1 MLAASPGT
9 STVGRV
15 SRAFFSRKGMSGF
28 LVLGVLA
35 LAACGGGV
43 SDITSDTGS
52 VAPSESMTDGDLV
65 KEALRNALGGPV
77 RADVVGFDRVLITVD
92 ADGNWWASAEQ
103 QMSEPEGKAGMLFVD
118 GALYNRIALYGPG
131 VDGSFAWARLD
142 TVSSYLDPELVQVQI
157 LAQMTSGTG
166 FLEGDILESTPEEWL
181 SARDTMLD
189 SAEIVSTST
198 QTGARTW
205 SVVLKPMYVRGEN
218 VYEEDGAGSSFSFEG
233 GEGDDPDT
241 YDPNVSLTVTL
252 DDSGSLVSLRNDADD
267 SEVTYERGGDVAAIE
282 APKEYLE
289 GEEASLA
296 VARATAVPALNLIVD
311 AWIKGGNGSAQS
323 DAANPG
329 RGVRIT
335 DIDIGG
341 SNYAVLADGVIT
353 VYGGLGLC
361 VQITVSGSG
370 NAAEFVK
377 SLVKTASAVVIDQ
390 SGRVTSGTCA

>member
-1 MLAASPGT
+1 
-9 STVGRV
+9 
-15 SRAFFSRKGMSGF
+15 MSGF

-35 LAACGGGV
+35 LAACGGA
-43 SDITSDTGS
+43 SNITGDTGS
-52 VAPSESMTDGDLV
+52 VVPSGSLADGDLV

-92 ADGNWWASAEQ
+92 VDGNWSAGAEN
-103 QMSEPEGKAGMLFVD
+103 EPEGKAGMLFVD
-118 GALYNRIALYGPG
+118 GALYNRVALYGTG
-131 VDGSFAWARLD
+131 VDESFAWARLD
-142 TVSSYLDPELVQVQI
+142 TASSYIELYLVEHGLDPELVQVQI

-189 SAEIVSTST
+189 SAEIVSTSA

-218 VYEEDGAGSSFSFEG
+218 VYEEDNAGSSFSFEG
-233 GEGDDPDT
+233 DGGDDPDT

-252 DDSGSLVSLRNDADD
+252 DDSGSLVSLRNDADA
-267 SEVTYERGGDVAAIE
+267 SEVTYERGGEVAAVE

-289 GEEASLA
+289 GEEAGLA
-296 VARATAVPALNLIVD
+296 VARDAAVPALHLIVD
-311 AWIKGGNGSAQS
+311 AWIKAGNGSAQS

-341 SNYAVLADGVIT
+341 SNYAVLSDGVIT
-353 VYGGLGLC
+353 AYGGLGLC
-361 VQITVSGSG
+361 IQVYVSGSG

-377 SLVKTASAVVIDQ
+377 SPVKTASAIVMDQ

>member
-15 SRAFFSRKGMSGF
+15 NKSFLSRKGMSGF
-28 LVLGVLA
+28 LVLGMLA
-35 LAACGGGV
+35 LAACGGGA

-52 VAPSESMTDGDLV
+52 VAPSGSLTDGDLV

-92 ADGNWWASAEQ
+92 ADGNWSAGAEN
-103 QMSEPEGKAGMLFVD
+103 EPEGKSGMLFVD
-118 GALYNRIALYGPG
+118 GALYNRVALYGTG

-142 TVSSYLDPELVQVQI
+142 TASSYLDPELVQVQI

-189 SAEIVSTST
+189 SAEIVSTSA

-205 SVVLKPMYVRGEN
+205 SVVLKPMYVHGEN
-218 VYEEDGAGSSFSFEG
+218 VYEEDGAGSSFSF
-233 GEGDDPDT
+233 EGDDPDT

-252 DDSGSLVSLRNDADD
+252 DDSGSLVSLRNDADA
-267 SEVTYERGGDVAAIE
+267 SEVTYERGGEVAAIE

-296 VARATAVPALNLIVD
+296 VARDTAVPALHLIVD
-311 AWIKGGNGSAQS
+311 AWIRGGNGSAQS

-341 SNYAVLADGVIT
+341 SNYAVLSDGVIT
-353 VYGGLGLC
+353 AYGGLGLC
-361 VQITVSGSG
+361 IQVYVSGSG

-377 SLVKTASAVVIDQ
+377 SPVKTASAIVMDQ